1 VDEIVPTTGFR
12 DQLTLVLLLP
22 VTVAVSCCVCDA
34 TREAVFGA
42 TVTLTV
48 GGVSFRLAL
57 AEAVGLATLTAVTV
71 MVWALATEVGA
82 V

>member
-1 VDEIVPTTGFR
+1 MVPTAGFR
-12 DQLTLVLLLP
+12 DQVTLLLLLP
-22 VTVAVSCCVCDA
+22 ETVAVSCCVCDA
-34 TREAVFGA
+34 VREAVLGA
-42 TVTLTV
+42 TVILTV

-57 AEAVGLATLTAVTV
+57 AAVVGLATLTAVTV